1 MYLGMNHIA
10 LTVQDLEASIRF
22 YESAFGMVP
31 FGARK
36 GSGLVQPLVSPRLRD
51 QITLVQSGDAG
62 ELGRGLGTPGEQ
74 GGIEH
79 FGMTLKPGASLRKV
93 KARVEGAGGVFMTET
108 TIGPGIPSLFFSDPD
123 GYVIQ
128 LTRFPR
134 RVSLYVFYLFARRW
148 FGWSG

>member
-10 LTVQDLEASIRF
+10 LTVRDLEASMRF
-22 YESAFGMVP
+22 YQSAFGMVP

-36 GSGLVQPLVSPRLRD
+36 GSGRVQPLVSPRLRD
-51 QITLVQSGDAG
+51 QITLVQSGEAG

-79 FGMTLKPGASLRKV
+79 FGMMLNPGANLQKV
-93 KARVEGAGGVFMTET
+93 KARVERAGGEFVTET
-108 TIGPGIPSLFFSDPD
+108 TIGHGIPSLFFSDPD

-134 RVSLYVFYLFARRW
+134 RAWWYVFYLFARRW
-148 FGWSG
+148 FGRGG